1 MAQEATL
8 LYGVGATKSGTTW
21 LHDYLVSHP
30 QAVTPPR
37 KELHY
42 FDSLSGEVAF
52 SLEGMQATIGSEIQS
67 LQDRLSKAPADN
79 KRPILR
85 RIGRLE
91 DLRAIYVQG
100 GPEGLE
106 VYRRYFASEIAR
118 TGAKVA
124 TDITPSYGMLSDT
137 WFARLVTAMPVTRF
151 VYVMRDPVDRL
162 WSNIRMNSNNKAK
175 EGESVAELCMNT
187 VDRLLV
193 KGRHGTLERSNYAAT
208 LDKLE
213 RHVPESNRLV
223 MFFENMFSQN
233 MMDIFCKFLGI
244 SEHPAKV
251 GRPSYVGIALRLDD
265 ARRRGLAELLAPQY
279 AAVEARF
286 GALPDRWQQN
296 MTKV

>member
-21 LHDYLVSHP
+21 LHDYLASHP
-30 QAVTPPR
+30 DAVTPPR

-42 FDSLSGEVAF
+42 FDSLSEDGAF
-52 SLEGMQATIGSEIQS
+52 SLEGMQATIGAEIRA
-67 LQDRLSKAPADN
+67 LKARLTNVPADK
-79 KRPILR
+79 KRPIQR
-85 RIGRLE
+85 RIGRLQ
-91 DLRAIYVQG
+91 DLRTIYAQG

-106 VYRRYFASEIAR
+106 TYRRYFGFEFAR
-118 TGAKVA
+118 SGAKVA

-137 WFARLVTAMPVTRF
+137 WFARLVNAMPVTRF
-151 VYVMRDPVDRL
+151 VYVMRDPVERL
-162 WSNIRMNSNNKAK
+162 WSNIRMNANNKAK
-175 EGESVAELCMNT
+175 EGESVSELCMNA

-193 KGRHGTLERSNYAAT
+193 KGRNATFERGNYAAT
-208 LDKLE
+208 LEKLE
-213 RHVPESNRLV
+213 RHVPEGNRLV
-223 MFFENMFSQN
+223 MFFENMFSQK
-233 MMDIFCKFLGI
+233 MMDAFCKFLGI
-244 SEHPAKV
+244 SEHPAQV
-251 GRPSYVGIALRLDD
+251 SRPSYVGISLRLDD